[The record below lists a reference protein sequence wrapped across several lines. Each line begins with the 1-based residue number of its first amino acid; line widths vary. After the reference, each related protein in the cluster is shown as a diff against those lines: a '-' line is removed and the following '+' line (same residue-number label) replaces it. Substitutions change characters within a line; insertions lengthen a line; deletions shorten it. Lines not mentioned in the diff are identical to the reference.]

1 MLTALKLLAYHLGFI
16 DFVHTKKTDYLRIGK
31 KWGRA

>member
-1 MLTALKLLAYHLGFI
+1 MLTAIRLLAWKLGLI